1 MPSRPEWMNR
11 RVLREDI
18 PDEDK
23 PIVVDRGECRVEGR
37 STMDVEVAAECFQ
50 DGNGTVVLDLWN
62 ELPGDFISVRPNE
75 QSDAREDDITIDA
88 SYEPMQ
94 PQKADRIDI
103 AQDYCAAVQRVRN
116 SSRKKTHTED
126 AG

>member
-1 MPSRPEWMNR
+1 MNR
-11 RVLREDI
+11 RVMREDI
-18 PDEDK
+18 PDEEK
-23 PIVVDRGECRVEGR
+23 PIIVDRGECRVEGR

-50 DGNGTVVLDLWN
+50 DGNETVVLDLWN

-75 QSDAREDDITIDA
+75 QGDAREDDITIDA
-88 SYEPMQ
+88 SYEPVQ

-116 SSRKKTHTED
+116 SSQKNKHPED

>member
-1 MPSRPEWMNR
+1 MNR

-18 PDEDK
+18 PDEEK
-23 PIVVDRGECRVEGR
+23 LIVVDRGECRVEGR

-75 QSDAREDDITIDA
+75 QGDAREDDITINA
-88 SYEPMQ
+88 SYEPVQ

>member
-1 MPSRPEWMNR
+1 M
-11 RVLREDI
+11 REDI

-23 PIVVDRGECRVEGR
+23 PIVVDRGERVAEGR
-37 STMDVEVAAECFQ
+37 STMDVEVAEECFQ

-75 QSDAREDDITIDA
+75 QGDAREDDITIDT

-116 SSRKKTHTED
+116 SSRKNKHPED

>member
-1 MPSRPEWMNR
+1 MNR

-23 PIVVDRGECRVEGR
+23 PIVVDRGECRVEAVFELSR
-37 STMDVEVAAECFQ
+37 CC
-50 DGNGTVVLDLWN
+50 LDLWN

-116 SSRKKTHTED
+116 SSQKNKHPED